1 MFNFTKKI
9 GMINQFILKMWVKV
23 KINKLE
29 YDKQVCIT
37 PEDSYKIQ
45 GKLDI
50 LKEFFDDFNLEEV
63 DEKEI
68 VIHNNF

>member
-1 MFNFTKKI
+1 
-9 GMINQFILKMWVKV
+9 MINQFILKMWIKS

-29 YDKQVCIT
+29 YSAQMCNT
-37 PEDSYKIQ
+37 PEDAYKIQ

-50 LKEFFDDFNLEEV
+50 LKELFEDFNLEAV

-68 VIHNNF
+68 IIHNNF

>member
-1 MFNFTKKI
+1 
-9 GMINQFILKMWVKV
+9 MINQFILKMWVKS

-29 YDKQVCIT
+29 YSLQVCIT
-37 PEDSYKIQ
+37 PEDAHKIQ

-50 LKEFFDDFNLEEV
+50 LKEFYDDFNLEEV

-68 VIHNNF
+68 IIHNNF

>member
-1 MFNFTKKI
+1 
-9 GMINQFILKMWVKV
+9 MINQFILKMWIKV

-29 YDKQVCIT
+29 YDSQVCIT
-37 PEDSYKIQ
+37 PEDAYKIQ